1 MAKNSEGGVGGGTL
15 NRVFLEFGI
24 KKSKILPRSQFQGG
38 GGGESG
44 RVFLKLWKENQGLP
58 RALSQI
64 QWGGVWWRKIRQ
76 SEVLEKKKLKS
87 SRGHLQSNTM
97 RGEVENQAECF
108 LKFWKKRQGLFNSHL
123 VEFGGRE
130 LENQAEFYF

>member
-1 MAKNSEGGVGGGTL
+1 
-15 NRVFLEFGI
+15 
-24 KKSKILPRSQFQGG
+24 
-38 GGGESG
+38 
-44 RVFLKLWKENQGLP
+44 
-58 RALSQI
+58 
-64 QWGGVWWRKIRQ
+64 VWWRKIRQ

-130 LENQAEFYF
+130 NQAACFEVVGKFLTRSSADTWPKI